1 LPAPARRD
9 GGQRSYGDDDR
20 RRLTFIRQCR
30 EFGFP
35 IEQVRSLV
43 KLTEDGDR
51 SCMEARSIAQDHLEA
66 AREKL
71 AELKGLER
79 TLADFIKRCD
89 AVCSGGPGPDCV
101 ILKDH
106 GQTDGRHQMLDR
118 PNEVPVI
125 KTAIVYAAAAFFEI
139 AGCFSFWAWSIAS
152 STRMPT

>member
-1 LPAPARRD
+1 MRIGELARHTHTNAPTIRYYEEIGLLPAPARHD

-51 SCMEARSIAQDHLEA
+51 SCMEARSIAQNHLEA
-66 AREKL
+66 VREKL
-71 AELKGLER
+71 TELKGLER

-89 AVCSGGPGPDCV
+89 AVCCGGPGPDCV
-101 ILKDH
+101 ILKDMAEPVARPKLH
-106 GQTDGRHQMLDR
+106 SGGRAQQ
-118 PNEVPVI
+118 
-125 KTAIVYAAAAFFEI
+125 
-139 AGCFSFWAWSIAS
+139 
-152 STRMPT
+152 